1 MDVVIVG
8 SIAYDSLSTPSGVS
22 DDELGG
28 SATYGG
34 FSSSF
39 HGKRLSGGKI
49 ALVGVVGDDF
59 LSSDID
65 KLVDAGLDI
74 RGIETAEG
82 GTFRWKGSYH
92 GDMSQAQTHETHLN
106 VFEHFQPK
114 IPEEYRSPKVLF
126 CANLHPAL
134 QMAVIQQSK
143 PTRVS
148 ILDSMNLWIDIA
160 RDGLLEVIKQVDLV
174 VLNDGEVRMLA
185 GDDNLV
191 RASHKV
197 QKMTNGA
204 ILVVKRG
211 EHGVLALH
219 PDGLLSMPAF
229 PVLNIVDPTGC
240 GDTFAGALATMLAQG
255 DGNISKEELA
265 EGLVHATVTASFT
278 LQTFGTEK
286 ISNLEISEYETRL
299 EKYRSITNTS

>member
-8 SIAYDSLSTPSGVS
+8 SIAYDSLSTPSGKS

-39 HGKRLSGGKI
+39 HGRRLSGGNI

-160 RDGLLEVIKQVDLV
+160 RDGLLDVIKQVDLV

-185 GDDNLV
+185 DDDNLV

-229 PVLNIVDPTGC
+229 PVLDIVDPTGC
-240 GDTFAGALATMLAQG
+240 GDTFAGALATLLAQG
-255 DGNISKEELA
+255 DGNISKDELA

-299 EKYRSITNTS
+299 KKYRSITNTS

>member
-8 SIAYDSLSTPSGVS
+8 SIAYDSLSTPSGQS

-39 HGKRLSGGKI
+39 HAKRLNGGTV

-59 LSSDID
+59 LPADTD
-65 KLVDAGLDI
+65 KFVKAGLDI
-74 RGIETAEG
+74 RGIENANG

-92 GDMSQAQTHETHLN
+92 GDMSQAETHETHLN

-114 IPEEYRSPKVLF
+114 IPEDYRSPKVLL

-134 QMAVIQQSK
+134 QMAAIQQSK
-143 PTRVS
+143 PTRIS
-148 ILDSMNLWIDIA
+148 ILDSMNLWIEIA
-160 RDGLLEVIKQVDLV
+160 REGLLEVIKQVDLV

-185 GDDNLV
+185 NDDNLV

-197 QKMTNGA
+197 QEMANGA

-219 PDGLLSMPAF
+219 PDGLLSMPAY
-229 PVLNIVDPTGC
+229 PVMDIVDPTGC
-240 GDTFAGALATMLAQG
+240 GDTFAGALATFLAQG
-255 DGNISKEELA
+255 DGNISKQELA
-265 EGLVHATVTASFT
+265 EGLVNATVTASFT
-278 LQTFGTEK
+278 LQTFGTNK
-286 ISNLEISEYETRL
+286 IRNLELLEYEARL
-299 EKYRSITNTS
+299 EKYRLITSTS

>member
-8 SIAYDSLSTPSGVS
+8 SIAYDSLSTPSGES

-39 HGKRLSGGKI
+39 HGRRLSGGNI

-160 RDGLLEVIKQVDLV
+160 RDGLLDVIKQVDLV

-185 GDDNLV
+185 DDDNLV

-229 PVLNIVDPTGC
+229 PVLDIVDPTGC
-240 GDTFAGALATMLAQG
+240 GDTFAGALATLLAQG

-299 EKYRSITNTS
+299 KKYRSITNTS

>member
-8 SIAYDSLSTPSGVS
+8 SIAYDSLSTPSGKS

-39 HGKRLSGGKI
+39 HCKRLSGGTV

-65 KLVDAGLDI
+65 KLVAAGLDI

-114 IPEEYRSPKVLF
+114 IPEDYRSPKVLF

-134 QMAVIQQSK
+134 QMAIIQQSI

-185 GDDNLV
+185 GEDNLV

-219 PDGLLSMPAF
+219 PDGLLSMPAY
-229 PVLNIVDPTGC
+229 PVLDIVDPTGC
-240 GDTFAGALATMLAQG
+240 GDTFAGALAALLAQG
-255 DGNISKEELA
+255 DGDISKEELA

-278 LQTFGTEK
+278 LQTFGTNK
-286 ISNLEISEYETRL
+286 ISNLEIPEYETRL

>member
-8 SIAYDSLSTPSGVS
+8 SIAYDSLSTPSGES

-39 HGKRLSGGKI
+39 HSKRLSGGTV

-65 KLVDAGLDI
+65 KLDKAGLDI

-114 IPEEYRSPKVLF
+114 IPEDYRSPKVLF

-185 GDDNLV
+185 GEDNLV

-229 PVLNIVDPTGC
+229 PVLDIVDPTGC
-240 GDTFAGALATMLAQG
+240 GDTFAGALATLLAQG
-255 DGNISKEELA
+255 DGFISKEELA

-278 LQTFGTEK
+278 LQTFGTNK
-286 ISNLEISEYETRL
+286 ISNLEITEYETRL
-299 EKYRSITNTS
+299 AKYRSITNTS

>member
-8 SIAYDSLSTPSGVS
+8 SIAYDSLSTPSGKS

-28 SATYGG
+28 SAIYGG
-34 FSSSF
+34 LSSTF
-39 HGKRLSGGKI
+39 HSKRLSGGNI

-65 KLVDAGLDI
+65 KLVAAGLDI

-114 IPEEYRSPKVLF
+114 IPEDYRCPKVLF

-134 QMAVIQQSK
+134 QMAVIQQSE

-148 ILDSMNLWIDIA
+148 ILDSMNLWINIA
-160 RDGLLEVIKQVDLV
+160 RDELLEVIKRVDLV

-185 GDDNLV
+185 DDDNLV
-191 RASHKV
+191 RASHTV

-219 PDGLLSMPAF
+219 PDGLLSMPAY
-229 PVLNIVDPTGC
+229 PILDIVDPTGC
-240 GDTFAGALATMLAQG
+240 GDTFAGALATLLAQG
-255 DGNISKEELA
+255 DGKISKAELA

-278 LQTFGTEK
+278 LQTFGTNK

>member
-8 SIAYDSLSTPSGVS
+8 SIAYDSLSTPSGES
-22 DDELGG
+22 NDELGG

-39 HGKRLSGGKI
+39 HAKRLNGGTV
-49 ALVGVVGDDF
+49 ALVGVVGEDF

-65 KLVDAGLDI
+65 KLVKSGLDI
-74 RGIETAEG
+74 RGIETAKG

-92 GDMSQAQTHETHLN
+92 GDMSQAETHETHLN

-114 IPEEYRSPKVLF
+114 VPEDYRSPKVLF

-143 PTRVS
+143 PTRIS
-148 ILDSMNLWIDIA
+148 ILDSMNLWIEIA
-160 RDGLLEVIKQVDLV
+160 REGLLEVIKQVDLV

-185 GDDNLV
+185 NDDNLV

-197 QKMTNGA
+197 QKMANGA

-219 PDGLLSMPAF
+219 PDGLISMPAY
-229 PVLNIVDPTGC
+229 PVMELVDP
-240 GDTFAGALATMLAQG
+240 DRK
-255 DGNISKEELA
+255 S
-265 EGLVHATVTASFT
+265 VV
-278 LQTFGTEK
+278 
-286 ISNLEISEYETRL
+286 
-299 EKYRSITNTS
+299 

>member
-8 SIAYDSLSTPSGVS
+8 SIAYDSLSTPSGES
-22 DDELGG
+22 NDELGG

-39 HGKRLSGGKI
+39 HAKRLNGGTV

-65 KLVDAGLDI
+65 KLVKANLDI
-74 RGIETAEG
+74 RGIETAKG

-92 GDMSQAQTHETHLN
+92 GDMSQAETHETHLN

-114 IPEEYRSPKVLF
+114 VPEDYRSPKVLF

-143 PTRVS
+143 PTRIS

-160 RDGLLEVIKQVDLV
+160 REELLEVIKQVDLV

-185 GDDNLV
+185 NDDNLV

-219 PDGLLSMPAF
+219 PDGLLSMPAY
-229 PVLNIVDPTGC
+229 PVMEIVDPTGC
-240 GDTFAGALATMLAQG
+240 GDTFAGALATFLAQG
-255 DGNISKEELA
+255 DGNITKQELA

-278 LQTFGTEK
+278 LQSFGTNK
-286 ISNLEISEYETRL
+286 IRNLQIPEYETRL
-299 EKYRSITNTS
+299 KEYRLITSTS